1 MFGTLH
7 DRMQSAYYPHFAGYP
22 ADLVENGGYGRV
34 TQMGEWVGIAMSAE
48 ENGGQMYFSRDVA
61 QNKKGRCNTGAG
73 TQASFASL
81 SLEDK
86 LLHRLSKLE
95 NLEQSNKS
103 IENIAQDMNQTKG

>member
-22 ADLVENGGYGRV
+22 ADLVKNGGYGRE
-34 TQMGEWVGIAMSAE
+34 TQMGEWAGMAMSAE
-48 ENGGQMYFSRDVA
+48 EYGGQMDFSRDVA

-81 SLEDK
+81 SLEEK
-86 LLHRLSKLE
+86 LLHMLSKLE
-95 NLEQSNKS
+95 NWRIWNSQ
-103 IENIAQDMNQTKG
+103 INQ